1 MDIIIA
7 SNNKGKIREFK
18 KMLEPLGYTVLSQS
32 EAGIDLE
39 VEETGT
45 TFKENATLKAEAIFN
60 FKHTAVLAD
69 DSGLEVEALNMEP
82 GIYSA
87 RYMGLDSD
95 EARRNCILEKM
106 KGVEENRRNARFV
119 CCICYI
125 DENGDKKY
133 AEGYLNGKI
142 AEEAKGENGF
152 GYDPIFIP
160 SGSGITSAEMLP
172 EEKNSKSHRA
182 NALKKLEEILNN
194 VE

>member
-1 MDIIIA
+1 MNIIIA
-7 SNNKGKIREFK
+7 SNNKGKIKEFK
-18 KMLEPLGYTVLSQS
+18 KMLEPMGYTVLSQS
-32 EAGIDLE
+32 EAGVNLE

-45 TFKENATLKAEAIFN
+45 TFKENATLKAEAIYN
-60 FKHTAVLAD
+60 LKHTAVLAD
-69 DSGLEVEALNMEP
+69 DSGIEVEYLNMEP

-106 KGVEENRRNARFV
+106 QGVEESKRNARFV

-125 DENGDKKY
+125 DEKGNKKY
-133 AEGYLNGKI
+133 AEGYWNGKI

-160 SGSGITSAEMLP
+160 DGETITSAEMSP
-172 EEKNSKSHRA
+172 EDKNSKSHRA
-182 NALKKLEEILNN
+182 LALKKLEEII
-194 VE
+194 

>member
-1 MDIIIA
+1 MNIIIA
-7 SNNKGKIREFK
+7 SNNKGKIKEFK
-18 KMLEPLGYTVLSQS
+18 KMLEPMGYTVLSQS
-32 EAGIDLE
+32 EAGVNLE

-45 TFKENATLKAEAIFN
+45 TFKENATLKAEAIYN
-60 FKHTAVLAD
+60 LKHTAVLAD
-69 DSGLEVEALNMEP
+69 DSGIEVEYLNMEP

-106 KGVEENRRNARFV
+106 QGVEESKRNARFV

-125 DENGDKKY
+125 DENGNKKY
-133 AEGYLNGKI
+133 AEGYWNGKI

-160 SGSGITSAEMLP
+160 NGETITSAEMSP
-172 EEKNSKSHRA
+172 EDKNSKSHRA
-182 NALKKLEEILNN
+182 LALKKLEEII
-194 VE
+194 